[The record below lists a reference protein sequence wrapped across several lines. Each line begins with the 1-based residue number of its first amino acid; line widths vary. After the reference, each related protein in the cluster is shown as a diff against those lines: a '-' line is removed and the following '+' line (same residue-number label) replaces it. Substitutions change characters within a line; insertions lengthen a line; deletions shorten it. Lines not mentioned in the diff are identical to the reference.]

1 MDVVSS
7 VLEVGETDDVVDD
20 TPEVSVPSV
29 LELVGVDVEVV
40 EDCKNVVD
48 VISSVL
54 ELGATDDELD
64 ETPEVVFSS
73 VLELVGVDVEVDD
86 D

>member
-1 MDVVSS
+1 M
-7 VLEVGETDDVVDD
+7 
-20 TPEVSVPSV
+20 
-29 LELVGVDVEVV
+29 
-40 EDCKNVVD
+40 
-48 VISSVL
+48 ISSVL

-64 ETPEVVFSS
+64 ETPEVVVSS